1 MNMSLAPN
9 HLYRVSLLAI
19 VVVSSFLITSCG
31 KGQSVP
37 KTSPTM
43 LDKFPPE
50 RAALAKEIEDI
61 GGQHIHMPPLP
72 TKYSLDRYINVTP
85 SAFPD
90 SLKGKV
96 VLIDIWDYTCI
107 NCIQTLP
114 YIKAWN
120 DRYKDKGLVIIG
132 VHSPEFDF
140 EKNSRN
146 LDSAVKQFGLDYPII
161 ADNDYEI
168 WNSLANQYWP
178 AKYLF
183 DKNGVL
189 RAEHFGEGDYEAF
202 EAFLQKVLL
211 ERDSSIDVP
220 VPLAPVRETDKPGAV
235 CYRPT
240 PETYVGLSRNHLG
253 NGIED
258 TSNVPREYHLPKM
271 MKKDLLYL
279 DGKWTIHNEYAQ
291 PSGRSDASLVFDYQA
306 KEANLVIH
314 PLAESGFKVIV
325 TQDGKPVPKADRG
338 ADIQEEDG
346 KTFIMVQ
353 NPRMYRIANNAGFGR
368 HTLKLTAST
377 PSFGAYAFTFTT
389 ACRQ

>member
-1 MNMSLAPN
+1 MSLAVN
-9 HLYRVSLLAI
+9 RRFRASQWLL
-19 VVVSSFLITSCG
+19 VVVSSFVITSCG

-37 KTSPTM
+37 S
-43 LDKFPPE
+43 DKFPPE
-50 RAALAKEIEDI
+50 RASSAMRAALAKQIEDVS
-61 GGQHIHMPPLP
+61 GQHIHMPPLP
-72 TKYSLDRYINVTP
+72 LTYAPDRYINVTP
-85 SAFPD
+85 EYLRD

-96 VLIDIWDYTCI
+96 VLIDIWDYTCV

-120 DRYKDKGLVIIG
+120 DRYKDKGLVMIG
-132 VHSPEFDF
+132 VHAPEFEF
-140 EKNSRN
+140 EKDSKN
-146 LDSAVKQFGLDYPII
+146 LDSAVKGFGLDYPII

-202 EAFLQKVLL
+202 EAFLQKILL

-240 PETYVGLSRNHLG
+240 PETYIGFARNNLG
-253 NGIED
+253 NEMKSAND
-258 TSNVPREYHLPKM
+258 KAHEYTIPGTL
-271 MKKDLLYL
+271 KKDALYL
-279 DGKWTIHNEYAQ
+279 AGKWTVRNEYAQ
-291 PSGRSDASLVFDYQA
+291 PSGEGDASLVFDYQA
-306 KEANLVIH
+306 KEANLVVH
-314 PLAESGFKVIV
+314 PLSETDFKVMV

-338 ADIQEEDG
+338 ADIEESDG
-346 KTFIMVQ
+346 KTFIAVHEA
-353 NPRMYRIANNAGFGR
+353 RMYRITNNAGFGR

>member
-1 MNMSLAPN
+1 MFHAPSR
-9 HLYRVSLLAI
+9 LYRVPWLAL
-19 VVVSSFLITSCG
+19 VVVSSLCITSCG
-31 KGQSVP
+31 KGQNVP
-37 KTSPTM
+37 NASPTM

-50 RAALAKEIEDI
+50 RAALAKEIEDV

-72 TKYSLDRYINVTP
+72 QAYSADRYLGVTP
-85 SAFPD
+85 EFLRD

-140 EKNSRN
+140 EKDPKN
-146 LDSAVKQFGLDYPII
+146 LDSAVKEFGLDYPVI

-168 WNSLANQYWP
+168 WNSLSNQYWP

-183 DKNGVL
+183 DKNGIL
-189 RAEHFGEGDYEAF
+189 RAEHFGEGDYESF
-202 EAFLQKVLL
+202 EAFLQQILL
-211 ERDSSIDVP
+211 ERDSSIDLP
-220 VPLAPVRETDKPGAV
+220 LPLAPVRETDKPGSV
-235 CYRPT
+235 CYRAT
-240 PETYVGLSRNHLG
+240 PETYVGFARNHLG
-253 NGIED
+253 NSMND
-258 TSNVPREYHLPKM
+258 TDMISHEYHLPHM
-271 MKKDLLYL
+271 MNKDLLYL
-279 DGKWTIHNEYAQ
+279 DGKWTVNREYAQ
-291 PSGRSDASLVFDYQA
+291 PSGKSDASLVFDYQA

-314 PLAESGFKVIV
+314 PLAESGFKVMV

-338 ADIQEEDG
+338 ADIQEADG
-346 KTFIMVQ
+346 KTFIKVQ
-353 NPRMYRIANNAGFGR
+353 NARMYRITNNQGFGR
-368 HTLKLTAST
+368 HTLKLTATT

-389 ACRQ
+389 ACKH